1 MNSESLPKP
10 DNDKFQRLK
19 PQRANAVLQSLAK
32 IPPNALEM
40 EQAVLGAILLEKNAI
55 TAVMDVLKPESF
67 YSDQHRIIYETV
79 LDLFQ
84 TSQPIDLLTVS
95 NHLRTKGKLEQAGS
109 AYYLAELTS
118 RVASAANIEFHA
130 RVIAEKYL
138 QRELIFISDRIIR
151 DAFEDTTD
159 VLELL
164 DRAESDLFSLSE
176 NNLRRNY
183 STMKDLIVKT
193 IRQLEVIKSK
203 GNSITGVPSGF
214 SQLDQMTAG
223 FQSSDLIII
232 AARPA
237 MGKTAFVLTLARNA
251 AVRFKI
257 PVAFF
262 SLEMSAT
269 QLVQRLISAE
279 AEVPQEQIRIGNLSD
294 EEWRRITNRNN
305 ELSKANLIIDD
316 SPSMTI
322 MELRAKCRRLKSEK
336 DIGMVVIDYLQLM
349 RGSMNNKNG
358 TREQEISNISRSLKE
373 LAKELNIPVI
383 ALSQLNR
390 SVETRK
396 EGDKEPQLSDL
407 RESGSIEQDADVV
420 MMIHRPEYYKQLTD
434 EEGNSTQGL
443 AKILIRKQR
452 NGPTG
457 EAKLYFNGQFARFQ
471 EWENSSYFTQ
481 TDSLAKPFEPSEK
494 YKNQGPP
501 APSTKTIQSKMNSE
515 EDIEGSFEVP
525 F

>member
-336 DIGMVVIDYLQLM
+336 DIGMVVID
-349 RGSMNNKNG
+349 
-358 TREQEISNISRSLKE
+358 
-373 LAKELNIPVI
+373 
-383 ALSQLNR
+383 
-390 SVETRK
+390 
-396 EGDKEPQLSDL
+396 
-407 RESGSIEQDADVV
+407 
-420 MMIHRPEYYKQLTD
+420 
-434 EEGNSTQGL
+434 
-443 AKILIRKQR
+443 
-452 NGPTG
+452 
-457 EAKLYFNGQFARFQ
+457 
-471 EWENSSYFTQ
+471 
-481 TDSLAKPFEPSEK
+481 
-494 YKNQGPP
+494 
-501 APSTKTIQSKMNSE
+501 
-515 EDIEGSFEVP
+515 
-525 F
+525 